1 MSEPKITYDGL
12 LENKDFI
19 DSTYHV
25 LQGLGENVAYD
36 PKNILDTFLT
46 KKRYFDTN
54 ILSTYNT
61 GQDMKDLD
69 EDRKQLL
76 RYSLEQVEQMP
87 TLFEEGGAPAG
98 SALADYLLAGATD
111 PTNLVAAIASAFT
124 LGSGGAAV
132 MGAKE
137 LAKQGVRSALKSRVK
152 ALTTKPVQYSLA
164 VEGGISGTGGAAQSI
179 IAQDV
184 EKDIGLERDSI
195 LDIGGIDFGRAA
207 LQGLAE
213 GLISPAE

>member
-36 PKNILDTFLT
+36 PKDILDTFLT

-87 TLFEEGGAPAG
+87 TFFQEGGAPAG
-98 SALADYLLAGATD
+98 
-111 PTNLVAAIASAFT
+111 
-124 LGSGGAAV
+124 AAV
-132 MGAKE
+132 GSFGKAAGTDAWK
-137 LAKQGVRSALKSRVK
+137 AINKS
-152 ALTTKPVQYSLA
+152 
-164 VEGGISGTGGAAQSI
+164 
-179 IAQDV
+179 
-184 EKDIGLERDSI
+184 
-195 LDIGGIDFGRAA
+195 
-207 LQGLAE
+207 
-213 GLISPAE
+213 